1 MKKLLKILIISSIL
15 SIIIIGFS
23 SVFASPIQIPWE
35 SSIQKE
41 SINITTTWDIQ
52 TDINNTWFKL
62 LSTIKVILEW
72 IFIIFIVYAWWQ
84 MIMSMWDNE
93 EKLSDSK
100 RQLWYWLIALIFIN
114 IPWTLYQAFRKDT
127 YWNIDWLINKWWFS
141 TNSLDWNIFI
151 NPLNFWFTFEDH
163 IIWFFKITILASAI
177 LMFIIASYKV
187 MLSKWNEEEVWKSK
201 KFFLYWILALIFAGI
216 IDVWKSVIFNWSVS
230 EGINLFSKL
239 ANIALFFAWPVAI
252 FFLTLAWYYYITS
265 NWDDEKVKKSKSIVI
280 NTVLWTLIILASY
293 SFLLDL
299 ANL

>member
-1 MKKLLKILIISSIL
+1 MKKLLKILIISTIL
-15 SIIIIGFS
+15 SIIIIGLN

-41 SINITTTWDIQ
+41 SININTTWDIK

-62 LSTIKVILEW
+62 LSIVKIILEW

-127 YWNIDWLINKWWFS
+127 YWNIDWRINKWWFS

-151 NPLNFWFTFEDH
+151 NPFNFWFTFEDH
-163 IIWFFKITILASAI
+163 IIWFFKITIFASAI

-187 MLSKWNEEEVWKSK
+187 MLSKWNEEEVWKAK